1 MQDIVDPESES
12 VTNWFVVTA
21 IVIIA
26 IVIRDLSLLMHKTT
40 L

>member
-1 MQDIVDPESES
+1 MQDIVDSGSES
-12 VTNWFVVTA
+12 VTNRFVVMA

-26 IVIRDLSLLMHKTT
+26 IVIRDLSLSIHKTT